1 MNISLI
7 SAWDRHIFLFMN
19 HNWGLP
25 WLDSFML
32 LVSSEKAWLAFGL
45 AFLGGCWFYKNP
57 RLNQILWVA
66 GVTIG
71 VTDLFCFRVIKPA
84 LHRLRPCYQMDMVRL
99 LETSCGSDYGLPSNH
114 AANSMAFVVVV
125 LCLTRSWRWGWL
137 LFLPLIVGIS
147 RSYVGVHFPLD
158 VMLGFFV
165 GGGTALLVSSIFL
178 WRQEEILGLLNRVRK
193 ERL

>member
-1 MNISLI
+1 MDISLI
-7 SAWDRHIFLFMN
+7 SAWDRHVFLLMN

-25 WLDSFML
+25 WLDAFML
-32 LVSSEKAWLAFGL
+32 LVSNEKAWLAFGL
-45 AFLGGCWFYKNP
+45 VFLGACWFYKNP
-57 RLNQILWVA
+57 RLNQVLWVA

-71 VTDLFCFRVIKPA
+71 ITDLFCFRLIKPA

-99 LETSCGSDYGLPSNH
+99 LEASCGSDYGLPSNH

-125 LCLTRSWRWGWL
+125 LCLTRSWRWSWL
-137 LFLPLIVGIS
+137 LFLPLIVGVS
-147 RSYVGVHFPLD
+147 RLYVGVHFPLD

-165 GGGTALLVSSIFL
+165 GGCIALLVSSIYL
-178 WRQEEILGLLNRVRK
+178 WRQEEILGWLNRLRK